1 MTANF
6 NKYIYVI
13 LMCFTSILCACGDC
27 NQVVRGII
35 LDKTTNL
42 PIDSVLIT
50 VKNGEINEYSDSTG
64 SFEARSISGGIYSC
78 PLLGLGFTKEGY
90 ETVTGD
96 YDNSGITKIY
106 LEKDT
111 TIDTSRYAVLKFN
124 PDSDKNIF
132 TINKDYKPANLS
144 ADEIDRIE
152 AVISKQAK
160 KYNKKQVA
168 WIDSLNGKSNQKY
181 PNAVTYY
188 NTIEHSEKYYK
199 QFIAVT
205 NPKGEKI
212 VQVNCFCDKRDI
224 GYWKK
229 SWVIVDDGG
238 ACFFQLEINL
248 TTNSVIGFWVNG
260 VA

>member
-1 MTANF
+1 MTTNF
-6 NKYIYVI
+6 NKYVYSI
-13 LMCFTSILCACGDC
+13 LICLTSLLCACDC
-27 NQVVRGII
+27 SQRVKGVI
-35 LDKTTNL
+35 LDKATNL

-50 VKNGEINEYSDSTG
+50 GKSGEITEYSDSTG
-64 SFEARSISGGIYSC
+64 SFDASSISGGLYSC
-78 PLLGLGFTKEGY
+78 PLLGLAFTKEGY
-90 ETVTGD
+90 ETLMSD
-96 YDNSGITKIY
+96 YSNSGNIINIY
-106 LEKDT
+106 LEKDK
-111 TIDTSRYAVLKFN
+111 TIDTSRYAVLKFD
-124 PDSDKNIF
+124 PDTDKYIF
-132 TINKDYKPANLS
+132 TKDYKPANLS

-188 NTIEHSEKYYK
+188 NTIDHSEKYYK

-212 VQVNCFCDKRDI
+212 VQVNCFCDKR
-224 GYWKK
+224 GMNYWKK
-229 SWVIVDDGG
+229 SWVMVSDGG